1 MTLPWTEREYL
12 IGREAKLSTLCRS
25 PDCKFFLEK
34 DCNRE
39 YQDCVKFGNEVNFQG
54 FPDIST
60 SIKEDANKI
69 IGQLV
74 ARKIDQELMDDYK
87 LSFSTSSS
95 SSSSEDNPDVF
106 NYKEMMKSVD
116 LLNSGGYK
124 LIIGIDPA
132 VKGGDKSVALS
143 FRKKKKPESVRP
155 TIYRG
160 YAGVSVVNSY
170 LFGCNWSDD
179 DGLLVCSQEGYFF
192 GIISGRFKGIAY
204 LPIAM
209 KEDGPL
215 IRGSWTGSSTLPL
228 ERQAIRTSEYRIE
241 KINFAGQYWNAI
253 LVDSLAVA
261 ESIPNFLF
269 VTPEMIEDG
278 AKQSYYRTTWDD
290 RNYWF
295 ERDSLQSEMS
305 LGVSEYNELLEA
317 RRELE
322 RMKVEKKKRVEVEKR
337 EKKAVAERQLIF

>member
-160 YAGVSVVNSY
+160 YAGMEVVNSY
-170 LFGCNWSDD
+170 LLGYNWSDD
-179 DGLLVCSQEGYFF
+179 KGLLVCSQEGYFF
-192 GIISGRFKGIAY
+192 GIIYGSFKGIAY
-204 LPIAM
+204 LPIAVVE
-209 KEDGPL
+209 K
-215 IRGSWTGSSTLPL
+215 IGSWSGSSTLPL
-228 ERQAIRTSEYRIE
+228 EGRVIQTSEYRIE

-261 ESIPNFLF
+261 EAIPNFLF

-278 AKQSYYRTTWDD
+278 AEQYYRSDERTS
-290 RNYWF
+290 YS
-295 ERDSLQSEMS
+295 ERDSLQSEYS
-305 LGVSEYNELLEA
+305 LSGRDYQDYQRLQTLEKQI
-317 RRELE
+317 ETE
-322 RMKVEKKKRVEVEKR
+322 KVMKKKIKVKKWEKKEE
-337 EKKAVAERQLIF
+337 AERQLIF

>member
-12 IGREAKLSTLCRS
+12 IGREAMDQLQERAMGLVPPEIPRKKKKMRM
-25 PDCKFFLEK
+25 E
-34 DCNRE
+34 
-39 YQDCVKFGNEVNFQG
+39 EV
-54 FPDIST
+54 
-60 SIKEDANKI
+60 DALKKQYTN
-69 IGQLV
+69 
-74 ARKIDQELMDDYK
+74 
-87 LSFSTSSS
+87 
-95 SSSSEDNPDVF
+95 
-106 NYKEMMKSVD
+106 
-116 LLNSGGYK
+116 
-124 LIIGIDPA
+124 IGIDPA
-132 VKGGDKSVALS
+132 VKGGDSVALS